1 MEGEGFQKTS
11 KGVSVR
17 TAYHRDSGHSGK
29 AQIVLE
35 NGKLDGRGQPTC
47 SAART
52 LSLTEGKTVKAFL
65 SGMECRRQDTIVS
78 PAGHYKVSEG
88 HDAFRARQRGDW
100 RQRVRTK
107 VLLAGRQ
114 LTESCARLRASM

>member
-17 TAYHRDSGHSGK
+17 TACHRNSGQSGK
-29 AQIVLE
+29 AQMVLK

-52 LSLTEGKTVKAFL
+52 LSLTEGKRSRHSRPGWNV
-65 SGMECRRQDTIVS
+65 G
-78 PAGHYKVSEG
+78 G
-88 HDAFRARQRGDW
+88 
-100 RQRVRTK
+100 RT
-107 VLLAGRQ
+107 R
-114 LTESCARLRASM
+114 